1 MYQGRKLQPPL
12 FEIGLKGYLFG
23 DDAVALAREADR
35 ISAKHGVPIIFDP
48 QAVDIP
54 AVVAATEHL
63 LVFAQHMDA
72 VEVGRGAGAVLPE
85 AIKAAGAHGTLLNHA
100 ERPMTLGKIAIAI
113 ERADAVGLATLV
125 CADSP
130 AQAAAIAHLAPN
142 MILAEPPALIGTG
155 KSVAGEMRSFIRES
169 IDAVHAVNPDIIV
182 FNSAGIYDEKDVYDI
197 VTAGA
202 VATGSTSGIL
212 KADDPVAMTEAM
224 IVAMKTAWSESHL
237 GPNSPSPRSESK
249 P

>member
-1 MYQGRKLQPPL
+1 MHTGLNLQPPL

-23 DDAVALAREADR
+23 DEAVALAREADR

-54 AVVAATEHL
+54 AVAAATEHL
-63 LVFAQHMDA
+63 LVFAQHMDG

-85 AIKAAGAHGTLLNHA
+85 AIKAAGAHGALLNHA
-100 ERPMTLGKIAIAI
+100 ERPMTLAAIAAAI

-130 AQAAAIAHLAPN
+130 AQAAAIAHLGPN

-155 KSVAGEMRSFIRES
+155 KSVAGSMRGFIRES
-169 IDAVHAVNPDIIV
+169 IDAVHAINPDIIV
-182 FNSAGIYDEKDVYDI
+182 FNSAGIHDAQDVYDVI
-197 VTAGA
+197 AAGA

-212 KADDPVAMTEAM
+212 KADDPVAMCEAM
-224 IVAMKTAWSESHL
+224 IVAMKNAWADTHAKREKVSQ
-237 GPNSPSPRSESK
+237 P
-249 P
+249 